1 MKTVNQIKEQFL
13 RIELATYNAPYVSD
27 DDVKRRFD
35 RLNKA
40 CNIYDRYIRNLEL
53 YLAPSSQQ
61 GFFKPAVF
69 NRKMD
74 VPVCRE
80 IYMKQ

>member
-1 MKTVNQIKEQFL
+1 MKTVNQIKAQFL

-27 DDVKRRFD
+27 DEIKRKFD

-40 CNIYDRYIRNLEL
+40 CHIYDRYMRNLEL
-53 YLAPSSQQ
+53 YLAPSSRH
-61 GFFKPAVF
+61 GWFKPAIF

-74 VPVCRE
+74 EPVSRE
-80 IYMKQ
+80 IYAKQ